1 MLQTT
6 SACRHCRVVVLQMTV
21 FFSKAKTAVII
32 GLVILFGSVFP
43 DIAVEGGSVSSA
55 AKVSLPS
62 VFRGLQLVELGR
74 GGNGISVTV
83 TASLCN
89 WLGLA

>member
-1 MLQTT
+1 MCVTLSLVTNLGGLEPVGCAAVT
-6 SACRHCRVVVLQMTV
+6 RPQMTV

-55 AKVSLPS
+55 SKVSQPS
-62 VFRGLQLVELGR
+62 NFRMRIE
-74 GGNGISVTV
+74 SV
-83 TASLCN
+83 A
-89 WLGLA
+89 